1 MSDTAA
7 ELAFLICL
15 LAYTLLVLVPALVL
29 RVTDKSIDVSVVVQ
43 SKKGLY
49 TYIAENVEVQL
60 GWIPVYGYAA
70 FMLVQAIIRIMWI
83 AKPDAVWLGT
93 WLGLGGSAL
102 AEAMGVNRS
111 TIAKWESGISAPKS
125 AALPKLA
132 NVLGCSIEKLYESK
146 EVAV

>member
-43 SKKGLY
+43 SKKGLC

-60 GWIPVYGYAA
+60 GWIPVYGYVA
-70 FMLVQAIIRIMWI
+70 FMLVQAIIRVMWI
-83 AKPDAVWLGT
+83 ANPDAVWLGT

-102 AEAMGVNRS
+102 TAATVTALASALNVSIDALFEPVEA
-111 TIAKWESGISAPKS
+111 
-125 AALPKLA
+125 
-132 NVLGCSIEKLYESK
+132 K
-146 EVAV
+146 EVSA

>member
-1 MSDTAA
+1 MNDTAA

-15 LAYTLLVLVPALVL
+15 LAYTLLVLVPTLVL

-60 GWIPVYGYAA
+60 GWIPVYGYVA
-70 FMLVQAIIRIMWI
+70 FMLVQAIIRVMWI

-93 WLGLGGSAL
+93 WLGLGVSAL
-102 AEAMGVNRS
+102 
-111 TIAKWESGISAPKS
+111 S
-125 AALPKLA
+125 AATAIAVLVWMKRNTLA
-132 NVLGCSIEKLYESK
+132 AATTGASAFLGLVWNIFMVLL
-146 EVAV
+146 AVQLNG

>member
-43 SKKGLY
+43 SKKGLC

-60 GWIPVYGYAA
+60 GWIPVYGYVV

-102 AEAMGVNRS
+102 AAA
-111 TIAKWESGISAPKS
+111 IATAVLDRAKRNTPAAAATAASAF
-125 AALPKLA
+125 LGLVWNIFMVLLA
-132 NVLGCSIEKLYESK
+132 VQLNG
-146 EVAV
+146 